1 MRRKGTL
8 TITLGLLLILAAAV
22 LAGFNLWDDRQ
33 AGVTASQDLIQLVR
47 QREQAQ
53 ETNPEGEGEI
63 LPSFT
68 QPDYELVPEMEMPVV
83 EIDGREYVGT
93 LYLPTIGR
101 TLPVLNGWSGEL
113 LKIAPCR
120 YMGSAY
126 NDNLIVMAHNYDS
139 HFGRLKK
146 LQIGDPVTFR
156 DVEDNDFEYEV
167 VSLEIL
173 NPEDVEPMEEG
184 DWDLTLF
191 TCTIGGKTRI
201 TVRCARMST
210 DNFINN

>member
-1 MRRKGTL
+1 MKTKGTGL
-8 TITLGLLLILAAAV
+8 ISLGLALILGATGLSAY
-22 LAGFNLWDDRQ
+22 NLWDDRQ
-33 AGVTASQDLIQLVR
+33 AGVTASQDLTLLVR
-47 QREQAQ
+47 SS
-53 ETNPEGEGEI
+53 ETMDASEPEREGES
-63 LPSFT
+63 LPVPAL
-68 QPDYELVPEMEMPVV
+68 PDYALIPEMEMPVT

-93 LYLPTIGR
+93 LFLPSIDR
-101 TLPVLNGWSGEL
+101 TLPVLNGWSMEL

-120 YMGSAY
+120 YQGSAY

-146 LQIGDPVTFR
+146 LQPGDPVTFR
-156 DVEDNDFEYEV
+156 DVENHDFNYEV
-167 VSLEIL
+167 AALEVL

-201 TVRCARMST
+201 TVRCVRIPEQISG
-210 DNFINN
+210 